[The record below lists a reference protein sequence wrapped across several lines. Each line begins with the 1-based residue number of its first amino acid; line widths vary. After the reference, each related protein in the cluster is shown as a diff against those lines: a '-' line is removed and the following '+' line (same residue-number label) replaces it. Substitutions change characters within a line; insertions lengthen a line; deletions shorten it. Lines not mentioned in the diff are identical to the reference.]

1 MTDGRGLARDPSG
14 RDATPELRVSD
25 RDRDQVVEILQVAAG
40 DGRLTAVELDE
51 RLDAALSARTTG
63 DLARLTADLP
73 LDGMPPQAKDLV
85 RIDQRFG
92 DVTRSGRWL
101 VPRRM
106 EIRLM
111 FCDAKL
117 DFTDALITHN
127 TLHIDVDLR
136 IGGNLLL
143 VTRPG
148 IVVDTDDL
156 TRSSGDIKIRPA
168 SGPGTP
174 VVLRVQLAGQSPEAT
189 LSLGPRGGRSRS
201 SCAAGHR
208 DRPLSV
214 WSARRRSR
222 RAARTGRTNCGA
234 SRCRLT
240 WLTVASCLLIP
251 GIRTLRSARYSLM
264 SADDASPDGSPAVP
278 AARVRA
284 FQADRSFAP
293 GQRRLQQGRTGR
305 RLAPRPR
312 RVASHLAVVAT
323 PVGAMARRGAGSGG
337 RPRRT
342 HARGKVAGRTV
353 FVNLAIISPAASGA
367 SLPRAYVRGDTLLTA
382 LLAMSGGPIRRA
394 DR

>member
-25 RDRDQVVEILQVAAG
+25 RDRDQVLEILQVAAG

-63 DLARLTADLP
+63 DLARLTADLH

-168 SGPGTP
+168 SGPDTP
-174 VVLRVQLAGQSPEAT
+174 VVLRVQLAGQS
-189 LSLGPRGGRSRS
+189 RGGDII
-201 SCAAGHR
+201 A
-208 DRPLSV
+208 RPP
-214 WSARRRSR
+214 RRKVSERLR
-222 RAARTGRTNCGA
+222 RGPQSTGR
-234 SRCRLT
+234 
-240 WLTVASCLLIP
+240 
-251 GIRTLRSARYSLM
+251 
-264 SADDASPDGSPAVP
+264 
-278 AARVRA
+278 
-284 FQADRSFAP
+284 
-293 GQRRLQQGRTGR
+293 
-305 RLAPRPR
+305 
-312 RVASHLAVVAT
+312 
-323 PVGAMARRGAGSGG
+323 
-337 RPRRT
+337 
-342 HARGKVAGRTV
+342 
-353 FVNLAIISPAASGA
+353 
-367 SLPRAYVRGDTLLTA
+367 
-382 LLAMSGGPIRRA
+382 
-394 DR
+394 

>member
-168 SGPGTP
+168 PGPDIP
-174 VVLRVQLAGQSPEAT
+174 VVLRVQLAGQS
-189 LSLGPRGGRSRS
+189 RGGDII
-201 SCAAGHR
+201 A
-208 DRPLSV
+208 RPP
-214 WSARRRSR
+214 RRKVSERLR
-222 RAARTGRTNCGA
+222 REPKATGR
-234 SRCRLT
+234 
-240 WLTVASCLLIP
+240 
-251 GIRTLRSARYSLM
+251 
-264 SADDASPDGSPAVP
+264 
-278 AARVRA
+278 
-284 FQADRSFAP
+284 
-293 GQRRLQQGRTGR
+293 
-305 RLAPRPR
+305 
-312 RVASHLAVVAT
+312 
-323 PVGAMARRGAGSGG
+323 
-337 RPRRT
+337 
-342 HARGKVAGRTV
+342 
-353 FVNLAIISPAASGA
+353 
-367 SLPRAYVRGDTLLTA
+367 
-382 LLAMSGGPIRRA
+382 
-394 DR
+394 